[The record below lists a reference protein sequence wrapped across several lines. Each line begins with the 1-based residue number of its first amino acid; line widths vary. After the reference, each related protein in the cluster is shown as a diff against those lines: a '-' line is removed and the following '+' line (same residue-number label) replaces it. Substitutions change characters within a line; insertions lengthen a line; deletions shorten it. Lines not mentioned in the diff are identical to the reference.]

1 MNRLTSCKSVNR
13 PAENLSS
20 EPFLVHPFW
29 QCFRYS
35 FKLSIA
41 SSSAVVNLLVHM
53 IFVVYASRHDLS
65 KNQWHLLVAVIL
77 QAFTDTLIFPF
88 FEYFWVSAT
97 ARPVDRMKQL
107 TSDLR
112 QASRMTSLQDV
123 PILALG
129 YSSLVAPIKPPS
141 PRVEQGWSVLQCIWL
156 TIIQETKNHVFSSK
170 YLPL

>member
-1 MNRLTSCKSVNR
+1 MNRLTSCIFVNR

-20 EPFLVHPFW
+20 EPFLVHPFL

-35 FKLSIA
+35 GKLSIA
-41 SSSAVVNLLVHM
+41 SSSVVVNLLVHTTYM

-65 KNQWHLLVAVIL
+65 KIQWHLLVAVNS

-88 FEYFWVSAT
+88 FEYFLSFSYNWSWHPIKSS
-97 ARPVDRMKQL
+97 RPVVNRMKQL

-112 QASRMTSLQDV
+112 RASRLTSFQDF

-129 YSSLVAPIKPPS
+129 YSSLVAPIE
-141 PRVEQGWSVLQCIWL
+141 V
-156 TIIQETKNHVFSSK
+156 TKFRKDRQNHF
-170 YLPL
+170 